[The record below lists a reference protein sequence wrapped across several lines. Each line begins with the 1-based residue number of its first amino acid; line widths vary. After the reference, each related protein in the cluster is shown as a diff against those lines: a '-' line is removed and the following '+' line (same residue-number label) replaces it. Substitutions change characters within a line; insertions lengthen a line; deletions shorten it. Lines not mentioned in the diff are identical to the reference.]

1 MQTSERSSSNVP
13 AQLMESTRIT
23 RRRAAVVLVALLT
36 GFVTGSLLGLAFAA
50 DQPAVPALLAVA
62 GTAVGATL
70 GIGATAAPSR
80 TPRR

>member
-1 MQTSERSSSNVP
+1 M
-13 AQLMESTRIT
+13 
-23 RRRAAVVLVALLT
+23 VALLT

-80 TPRR
+80 TEPR